1 MTRKNLLFIASGAA
15 AVALAVGMY
24 QWNKPHRDVAAEEAT
39 ATYTAEALY
48 DAFAATGSGANP
60 LLNRVVVVTGTV
72 TAADSGSVTLEGGV
86 TGAPGLSVEVGAQ
99 VAIKGRVVSFDDMI
113 NNEVRLDNC
122 TLAEE

>member
-1 MTRKNLLFIASGAA
+1 
-15 AVALAVGMY
+15 
-24 QWNKPHRDVAAEEAT
+24 
-39 ATYTAEALY
+39 
-48 DAFAATGSGANP
+48 
-60 LLNRVVVVTGTV
+60 
-72 TAADSGSVTLEGGV
+72 LEGGV